1 MPISK
6 TAIDNNF
13 HGFERVFIFMTN
25 TNKAC
30 THKNAIGGSD
40 LINVR
45 RDIPSSKLHPCWWQQ
60 HIAALPD
67 VFPQKFDDHVLELA
81 NVRGRRDAE
90 INPS

>member
-45 RDIPSSKLHPCWWQQ
+45 FGPLCGLKSGIP
-60 HIAALPD
+60 
-67 VFPQKFDDHVLELA
+67 
-81 NVRGRRDAE
+81 RGAIFCREQTPKDLRR
-90 INPS
+90 